1 MLCFLAGLAIFNSC
15 EKQLIEENGNSYGE
29 DEKVISSE
37 EEILLNYEQTLK
49 AINFSNL
56 SAIDELQAESLLS
69 PLKTKSLELVYYY
82 GYTDGELV
90 EEFGSIDDVKIINLA
105 IALYAIHTDYPVNLG
120 EEKGFHALG
129 GSFSDCL
136 FRALGIDRLID
147 WATGKYLSGY
157 TARKALI
164 QAVGKSSS

>member
-1 MLCFLAGLAIFNSC
+1 M
-15 EKQLIEENGNSYGE
+15 
-29 DEKVISSE
+29 
-37 EEILLNYEQTLK
+37 
-49 AINFSNL
+49 
-56 SAIDELQAESLLS
+56 
-69 PLKTKSLELVYYY
+69 
-82 GYTDGELV
+82 
-90 EEFGSIDDVKIINLA
+90 A